1 MKETIIYDS
10 LTGNTKELAETIKK
24 ERNNAY
30 CEKISDKLTEEV
42 RNANI
47 FYIGTP
53 IIKGMPTKK
62 ITSFL
67 QQLENKKIFLFFTM
81 GYGGSKDYYNTL
93 KERIIKLIPKT
104 NQIIG
109 AFFCQ
114 GKMPES
120 VKERYVELIKEHPE
134 DKKLQVILQNFEK
147 AKTHPNNQDKEN
159 LIKEIN
165 KINLT

>member
-1 MKETIIYDS
+1 
-10 LTGNTKELAETIKK
+10 
-24 ERNNAY
+24 
-30 CEKISDKLTEEV
+30 
-42 RNANI
+42 
-47 FYIGTP
+47 
-53 IIKGMPTKK
+53 
-62 ITSFL
+62 
-67 QQLENKKIFLFFTM
+67 M

-109 AFFCQ
+109 TFCCQ

-134 DKKLQVILQNFEK
+134 DKQIQVSLQNFEE

-165 KINLT
+165 KISLT

>member
-1 MKETIIYDS
+1 MTEKIIYDS
-10 LTGNTKELAETIKK
+10 LSGNTKELAETIKK
-24 ERNNAY
+24 ERKDAY
-30 CEKISDKLTEEV
+30 IEKISNKLTTEIENIEV
-42 RNANI
+42 
-47 FYIGTP
+47 FYIGSP
-53 IIKGMPTKK
+53 IIKGCCTEK
-62 ITSFL
+62 ITKLL
-67 QQLENKKIFLFFTM
+67 QQLENKKIFLFFTA
-81 GYGGSKDYYNTL
+81 GYGESQYYYNTL

-109 AFFCQ
+109 TFFCQ

-134 DKKLQVILQNFEK
+134 DKKLQVSLQNFEK